1 MRLPVLSVTVPLME
15 PPTTC
20 ARAATGAT
28 RASSKKTE
36 HTAGE
41 NKLRT
46 KEVKVVSCRWQ
57 RDNRKLRSQ
66 PPQNWK

>member
-20 ARAATGAT
+20 AHAAAGASSK
-28 RASSKKTE
+28 SSKKTE
-36 HTAGE
+36 RKARE
-41 NKLRT
+41 NKVLT

-57 RDNRKLRSQ
+57 RDSHKLPVAASS
-66 PPQNWK
+66 KLE